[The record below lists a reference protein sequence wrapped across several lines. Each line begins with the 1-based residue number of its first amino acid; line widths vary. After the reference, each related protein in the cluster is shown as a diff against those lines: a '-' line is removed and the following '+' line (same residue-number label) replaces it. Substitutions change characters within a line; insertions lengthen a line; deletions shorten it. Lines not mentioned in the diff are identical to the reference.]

1 MLKGRVL
8 PSIFEWSHTTKCALD
23 LNVFCKTDRVD
34 DILEAVASSA
44 SFQIFT
50 NGLTRL
56 AMMMMM
62 IVMVMLMRVM
72 IMMMMMMMLMTIMV
86 ILQPHRT
93 SHDDGEAGVG
103 VYLTV
108 TKN

>member
-56 AMMMMM
+56 AMMMMI

-72 IMMMMMMMLMTIMV
+72 IMIMMMMLMMMMAIMMTMMTM
-86 ILQPHRT
+86 IMMLLMT
-93 SHDDGEAGVG
+93 TMSMMMMM
-103 VYLTV
+103 T
-108 TKN
+108 T

>member
-72 IMMMMMMMLMTIMV
+72 IMMMMIMV
-86 ILQPHRT
+86 IYSLTRQAMMMKRLEWVCICLSQKRP
-93 SHDDGEAGVG
+93 
-103 VYLTV
+103 YL
-108 TKN
+108 